1 MAFIDTHPDE
11 SVFHLL
17 RELKDDLTDLIRKE
31 IALAKSEVSAKIKEV
46 GKSAVF
52 LGIAAVAGIFAV
64 FYLCLFLDHL
74 LFAGLS
80 AVGMPTLIAAWCAPL
95 ILGVMLAVG
104 GLVLALSGLKMLRK
118 ADPAHP
124 KSWRTVRSLR
134 AIRAQ
139 GQREAHEGRR

>member
-1 MAFIDTHPDE
+1 MAFIDTHPEE

-31 IALAKSEVSAKIKEV
+31 IALAKSEISAKVKDV

-52 LGIAAVAGIFAV
+52 LGIAAVAALFAV

-95 ILGVMLAVG
+95 ILGVLLAVG
-104 GLVLALSGLKMLRK
+104 GLILALTGVRALRR
-118 ADPAHP
+118 ASPAKP
-124 KSWRTVRSLR
+124 KSWRTVQSLR
-134 AIRAQ
+134 TIRAQ
-139 GQREAHEGRR
+139 SHRADSEGRG